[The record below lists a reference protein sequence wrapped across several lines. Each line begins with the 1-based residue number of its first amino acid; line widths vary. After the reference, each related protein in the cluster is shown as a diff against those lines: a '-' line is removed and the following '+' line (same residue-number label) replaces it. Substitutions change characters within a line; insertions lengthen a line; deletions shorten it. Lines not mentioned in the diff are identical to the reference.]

1 MCDKGKISRKS
12 QEENVGGRY
21 NRVRKEEEILDGIS
35 VVQRTVDYIEEHLT
49 EPIDYDDMAAHIY
62 CSVYHFQ
69 RMFHALTGYT
79 LGEYIRFRRLS
90 MAGRELQNTQT
101 GILQLALKY
110 GYDSPESFSR
120 AFRKFHGV
128 NPSVVRKTKA
138 ALNDFGKLRIYS
150 TGKDREKMNYQMI
163 QAEEMHFIGYKTHF
177 SGIPSERSQ
186 QEEDFFVY
194 TRLQQFALNGLVK
207 DCETVYTLVTNVDD
221 TGYDFY
227 IAQQFAHEG
236 CWLTQERYQNLAKLN
251 PPLRDMFEEIVIPP
265 RLYAVFQTQRSVY
278 PTEQEEELRKSI
290 LLEWLPGSEFELEEG
305 IEITKMQWKMGEKRN
320 QRYLELWM
328 PVKRR

>member
-1 MCDKGKISRKS
+1 MNG
-12 QEENVGGRY
+12 VFA
-21 NRVRKEEEILDGIS
+21 L
-35 VVQRTVDYIEEHLT
+35 QRAMDFIEEHLT
-49 EPIDYDDMAAHIY
+49 EPIDYGDVAGQIY
-62 CSVYHFQ
+62 CSTYHFQ
-69 RMFHALTGYT
+69 RMFRAVTGYT

-90 MAGRELQNTQT
+90 MAGRELQNTQI

-128 NPSVVRKTKA
+128 NPSAVRKNKVV
-138 ALNDFGKLRIYS
+138 LNDFGRFQIYCNE
-150 TGKDREKMNYQMI
+150 KDGEQMNYQMI
-163 QAEEMHFIGYKTHF
+163 RAEEMHFIGYKTHF

-186 QEEDFFVY
+186 QEKDFFVH

-207 DCETVYTLVTNVDD
+207 DCETLYTLVTNVDD
-221 TGYDFY
+221 KGYDFY
-227 IAQQFAHEG
+227 IAQRYAQEG

-251 PPLRDMFEEIVIPP
+251 APLRDMFEEIVIPP
-265 RLYAVFQTQRSVY
+265 RLYVVFQTQRSVY

-290 LLEWLPGSEFELEEG
+290 LLEWLPGLEFELEEG

>member
-1 MCDKGKISRKS
+1 M
-12 QEENVGGRY
+12 
-21 NRVRKEEEILDGIS
+21 
-35 VVQRTVDYIEEHLT
+35 
-49 EPIDYDDMAAHIY
+49 
-62 CSVYHFQ
+62 
-69 RMFHALTGYT
+69 
-79 LGEYIRFRRLS
+79 
-90 MAGRELQNTQT
+90 QNTQI

-128 NPSVVRKTKA
+128 NPSVVRKNKVV
-138 ALNDFGKLRIYS
+138 LNDFGRFQIYCNE
-150 TGKDREKMNYQMI
+150 KDGEQMNYQMI

-186 QEEDFFVY
+186 QEEDFFVH

-207 DCETVYTLVTNVDD
+207 DCETLYTLVTNVDD
-221 TGYDFY
+221 KGYDFY
-227 IAQQFAHEG
+227 IAQRYAQEG

-251 PPLRDMFEEIVIPP
+251 PPLGDMFEEIVIPP

>member
-1 MCDKGKISRKS
+1 MNGAFA
-12 QEENVGGRY
+12 
-21 NRVRKEEEILDGIS
+21 L
-35 VVQRTVDYIEEHLT
+35 QRAMDFIEEHLT
-49 EPIDYDDMAAHIY
+49 EPIDYGDVAGQIY
-62 CSVYHFQ
+62 CSTYHFQ
-69 RMFHALTGYT
+69 RMFRGVTGYT

-90 MAGRELQNTQT
+90 MAGRELQNTQI
-101 GILQLALKY
+101 GILQL
-110 GYDSPESFSR
+110 
-120 AFRKFHGV
+120 
-128 NPSVVRKTKA
+128 NPSAVRKNKVV
-138 ALNDFGKLRIYS
+138 LNDFGRFQIYCNE
-150 TGKDREKMNYQMI
+150 KDGEQMNYQMI

-186 QEEDFFVY
+186 QEEDFFVH

-207 DCETVYTLVTNVDD
+207 DCETLYTLVTNVDD
-221 TGYDFY
+221 KGYDFY
-227 IAQQFAHEG
+227 IAQRYAQEG
-236 CWLTQERYQNLAKLN
+236 CWLTQERYENLAKLN
-251 PPLRDMFEEIVIPP
+251 PPLGDVFEEIVIPP

-305 IEITKMQWKMGEKRN
+305 IEITKMQWKMREKRN

>member
-1 MCDKGKISRKS
+1 MNG
-12 QEENVGGRY
+12 VFA
-21 NRVRKEEEILDGIS
+21 L
-35 VVQRTVDYIEEHLT
+35 QRAMDFIEEHLT
-49 EPIDYDDMAAHIY
+49 ETIDYGDVAGQIY
-62 CSVYHFQ
+62 CSTYHFQ
-69 RMFHALTGYT
+69 RMFRAVTGYT

-90 MAGRELQNTQT
+90 MAGRELQNTQI

-128 NPSVVRKTKA
+128 NPSAVRKSKVV
-138 ALNDFGKLRIYS
+138 LNDFGRFQIYCNE
-150 TGKDREKMNYQMI
+150 KDEEQMNYQMI

-186 QEEDFFVY
+186 QEEDFFVH

-207 DCETVYTLVTNVDD
+207 DCETLYTLVTNVDD
-221 TGYDFY
+221 KGYDFY
-227 IAQQFAHEG
+227 IAQRYAQEG